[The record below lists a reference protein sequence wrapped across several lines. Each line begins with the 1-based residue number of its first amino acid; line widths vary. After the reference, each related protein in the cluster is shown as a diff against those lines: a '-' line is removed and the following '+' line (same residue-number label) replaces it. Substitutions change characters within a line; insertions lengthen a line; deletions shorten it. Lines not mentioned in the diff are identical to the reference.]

1 MAGLNA
7 AFRANLRRAMQAH
20 PDKRMVICRKAGYS
34 EGYVGHVLSGRRPN
48 PTLLFVECMA
58 TALGVSV
65 ADLLKDELSVEE

>member
-1 MAGLNA
+1 MAGLND

-20 PDKRMVICRKAGYS
+20 PDKVGVICRRAGYDA
-34 EGYVGHVLSGRRPN
+34 GYVRRVITGARAN

-65 ADLLKDELSVEE
+65 ADLLKGYESVEE